1 MTKSR
6 ARNLDEDDD
15 NNPEGFEEL
24 KASESDPSTWP
35 TRRRA
40 AVILGVHVRTLD
52 RMVVQKEVTP
62 VLVEGVK
69 RFNPIELEA
78 CGSETTGNFGEE
90 IRETLA
96 LANDATKL
104 ATDHAKQLFSL
115 VTTPSTVLLEL
126 LSKENGRLTARVSE
140 LENKQIESIDSLQKA
155 LELSDERE
163 IRKSEALAKQQRLQK
178 GIELLSNFAPLII
191 SQITDSS
198 KVGRLLNRLS
208 DEQLFILHDS
218 GVIAKEEYELI
229 LKIRGKVPAKVAEP
243 GTSDASKQE
252 NEKPCPEPPPIESP
266 QAGE

>member
-6 ARNLDEDDD
+6 ARNLDEDED

-24 KASESDPSTWP
+24 KPSDSDPSTWP

-78 CGSETTGNFGEE
+78 CSSETAGNFGEE

-115 VTTPSTVLLEL
+115 VTTPSTTLLTL
-126 LSKENGRLTARVSE
+126 LSTENARLTARVSE
-140 LENKQIESIDSLQKA
+140 LEDKQIESIDSLQKA

-163 IRKSEALAKQQRLQK
+163 IRKNDAIAKQQRLQK
-178 GIELLSNFAPLII
+178 GIELLSHFAPLII
-191 SQITDSS
+191 SQIADTS
-198 KVGRLLNRLS
+198 KVGKVLNRLT
-208 DEQLFILHDS
+208 DEQLFVMKDS
-218 GVIAKEEYELI
+218 GILSNEEYELM
-229 LKIRGKVPAKVAEP
+229 LKIRGKEP
-243 GTSDASKQE
+243 VTNKTEPVTPKTETTQQE
-252 NEKPCPEPPPIESP
+252 NEDNARSNESQVP
-266 QAGE
+266 